1 MPPSETPSKAA
12 HAAGYW
18 SPRTWERRAAE
29 NVVTPFDINHLSK
42 GGGYELRM
50 GREAFTTA
58 EAKRIDLSGDRKDVE
73 IPPGH
78 FALLLT
84 KERVKI
90 PRDSIGFISVKFK
103 HKAKG
108 LINVSGF
115 HVDPGYDGWL
125 TFSVFNAGPRSITVA
140 RDSFCFLLWLA
151 HFDEPV
157 GDAYLYPSGT
167 VDARGSMESLDD
179 RMVDDLKGE
188 FCSPMSLKQ
197 QFEDLKARHAKDLD
211 EHTKRLEKRRWIW
224 TVVAFL
230 LGLIGPKAVDV
241 GWDWL
246 SGSRSPSPAGTGV
259 STVSPPTSTTP
270 PPAKAP

>member
-1 MPPSETPSKAA
+1 MPEADASPINPSRS
-12 HAAGYW
+12 GYW
-18 SPRTWERRAAE
+18 SPQTWKRRADE
-29 NVVTPFDINHLSK
+29 GVVTPFDSKHLTK

-58 EAKRIDLSGDRKDVE
+58 AGTRIDLAGSSKDVD

-90 PRDSIGFISVKFK
+90 PHDSLGFISVKFK

-125 TFSVFNAGPRSITVA
+125 TFSVFNAGPRSITIA

-157 GDAYLYPSGT
+157 DAAYLYPSGT
-167 VDARGSMESLDD
+167 VDARGSTESLDD
-179 RMVDDLKGE
+179 GMVDDLKGE
-188 FCSPMSLKQ
+188 FCSPMSLKK
-197 QFEDLKARHAKDLD
+197 ELEEHKARQIKWRWVGGIVIFVLTAIGTKVVDDLWD
-211 EHTKRLEKRRWIW
+211 RFKESKTDSAVK
-224 TVVAFL
+224 TPASP
-230 LGLIGPKAVDV
+230 GPSGDQSPKMGA
-241 GWDWL
+241 
-246 SGSRSPSPAGTGV
+246 SGS
-259 STVSPPTSTTP
+259 PP
-270 PPAKAP
+270 

>member
-1 MPPSETPSKAA
+1 MTQLETPPVDPCRT
-12 HAAGYW
+12 GYW
-18 SPRTWERRAAE
+18 SPQTWERRSSE
-29 NVVTPFDINHLSK
+29 NVVTPFEMKHLTK

-58 EAKRIDLSGDRKDVE
+58 EGKRIALSGERKDIE

-125 TFSVFNAGPRSITVA
+125 TFSVFNAGPRSITIA
-140 RDSFCFLLWLA
+140 RDSYGFLLWLA

-157 GDAYLYPSGT
+157 GDAFLYPSGT
-167 VDARGSMESLDD
+167 VDARGATESLDD
-179 RMVDDLKGE
+179 RMVNDLQGE
-188 FCSPMSLKQ
+188 FASPMALKQ
-197 QFEDLKARHAKDLD
+197 EFEQYKARQS
-211 EHTKRLEKRRWIW
+211 RLLWIFGTIGTLLLFTLGAIASPILGKVGDGLW
-224 TVVAFL
+224 TARF
-230 LGLIGPKAVDV
+230 GTTESSQTDHSDRAATQ
-241 GWDWL
+241 
-246 SGSRSPSPAGTGV
+246 RSA
-259 STVSPPTSTTP
+259 
-270 PPAKAP
+270 APIQQP